1 MSEAHGRSSLAGK
14 TRCIQ
19 AMRTTTGSPELKREL
34 ALADLIRD
42 MAHAEE
48 ARKTLFAKIVR
59 FVQAREAK
67 GPTQDMLEQIR
78 RDQRLCKLLVKYE
91 QESEII
97 GMMELVRDLKLKPP
111 RRESGRTAITRSS
124 AER

>member
-1 MSEAHGRSSLAGK
+1 MSGAGRPSHAAK
-14 TRCIQ
+14 TRGIQ
-19 AMRTTTGSPELKREL
+19 AMQTTTGNPKLKREL

-67 GPTQDMLEQIR
+67 GPAQDMLEQIQ
-78 RDQRLCKLLVKYE
+78 RDQRLCKLLVQHE

-97 GMMELVRDLKLKPP
+97 GMMSCVREQIELTLQ
-111 RRESGRTAITRSS
+111 GMAT
-124 AER
+124 